1 MTGKQE
7 AAAKAA
13 KEKIKDL
20 LKGQS
25 KDVVEAAS
33 KAAVNAAKEEA
44 KVQYLKD
51 KGLDKGTGGT
61 VISNVAWGTKP
72 SDAVN
77 VDQLQNSG
85 INIHSSKVEGST
97 GKVISAH
104 TSPTKV
110 KMDETVNVDAGNNIE
125 ITRNG
130 RDIAIATSMTPQF
143 DSVQFGKEG
152 PKITGKAAQ
161 PAKPA
166 TATSPATPAQPA
178 ELSVNGAKI
187 TDVAPGRIS
196 ATSTDAINGS
206 QLYSVAKGLGNRINN
221 LQGQVNKLGNRMN
234 AGMATSAAMANLL
247 QPHKPGQSVATAG
260 IGQHKDQAAVAVGYS
275 RVSDNGKYG
284 VRFSM
289 GANTQGEVTSGAAVG
304 YFW

>member
-1 MTGKQE
+1 M
-7 AAAKAA
+7 
-13 KEKIKDL
+13 
-20 LKGQS
+20 
-25 KDVVEAAS
+25 
-33 KAAVNAAKEEA
+33 NAAKEEA

-85 INIHSSKVEGST
+85 INVHSRKVEDST
-97 GKVISAH
+97 GKVISGN

-130 RDIAIATSMTPQF
+130 RDIAIATSMNPQF

-187 TDVAPGRIS
+187 TNVAPARIS

-206 QLYSVAKGLGNRINN
+206 QLYGVAKGLDNRINN

>member
-7 AAAKAA
+7 AAAEAA
-13 KEKIKDL
+13 KTKIKEL
-20 LKGQS
+20 LRGQPDNVITAAS
-25 KDVVEAAS
+25 EAAE
-33 KAAVNAAKEEA
+33 KAAKEEA

-61 VISNVAWGTKP
+61 VISNVAWGMKP

-85 INIHSSKVEGST
+85 IKVDSRTVEGST
-97 GKVISAH
+97 GKVISGN

-187 TDVAPGRIS
+187 TGVAPGQIS
-196 ATSTDAINGS
+196 ATSKDTINGS
-206 QLYSVAKGLGNRINN
+206 QLHAMGNK
-221 LQGQVNKLGNRMN
+221 LQGQINKLGNRMN

-284 VRFSM
+284 IRFSM

>member
-1 MTGKQE
+1 M
-7 AAAKAA
+7 
-13 KEKIKDL
+13 
-20 LKGQS
+20 
-25 KDVVEAAS
+25 
-33 KAAVNAAKEEA
+33 NAAKEEA
-44 KVQYLKD
+44 KVQYLKG

-85 INIHSSKVEGST
+85 INVHSRKVEGST
-97 GKVISAH
+97 GKVISGN

-125 ITRNG
+125 ITRSG

-166 TATSPATPAQPA
+166 TATSPAMPAQPA

-206 QLYSVAKGLGNRINN
+206 QLYNATKGIANVGNRINN
-221 LQGQVNKLGNRMN
+221 LQSQVNKLGNRMN

-284 VRFSM
+284 IRFSM